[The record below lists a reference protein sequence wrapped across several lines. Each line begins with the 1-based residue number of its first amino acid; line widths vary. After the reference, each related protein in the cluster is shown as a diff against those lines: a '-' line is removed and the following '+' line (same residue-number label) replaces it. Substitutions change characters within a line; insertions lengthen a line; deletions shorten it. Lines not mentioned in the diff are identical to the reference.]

1 MSKYFLGE
9 RFSRKDFVMIKEW
22 TEQEVEQLKN
32 KFNNTP
38 IEELARE
45 FGRSAPSVI
54 CKAYRL
60 GITTQ
65 KYSGWSPEEIEKLK
79 QQFPIKTTKLLANEL
94 GRSINSVR
102 QKAFRLRIKKKYEY
116 LKSIG
121 LAQ

>member
-1 MSKYFLGE
+1 
-9 RFSRKDFVMIKEW
+9 MIKEW
-22 TEQEVEQLKN
+22 TEQEVEQLRSR
-32 KFNNTP
+32 FNDTSVD
-38 IEELARE
+38 ELARE

-65 KYSGWSPEEIEKLK
+65 KYSGWSSEEIEQLK
-79 QQFPIKTTKLLANEL
+79 QQFPVKTTKLLASEL